1 MSFRLQMRQLNAR
14 ERTYRQL
21 LLDAPD
27 PFETSRSNVMAGPV
41 TIASVRAFVQAQVDA
56 MDPKWRGVFMGL
68 IFIILVCV
76 AGLIAFPG

>member
-27 PFETSRSNVMAGPV
+27 PFETGRSNVMAGQRKRDV
-41 TIASVRAFVQAQVDA
+41 AE
-56 MDPKWRGVFMGL
+56 KGL
-68 IFIILVCV
+68 RRLGG
-76 AGLIAFPG
+76 AELR